1 MDEFLDLVP
10 PSLEMLLGCFPPATQ
25 IGFDLIPA
33 LPGIPSGRIRAKVV
47 GGLMDGAQG
56 LCHTLNIA
64 TEGGAHL
71 TGV

>member
-1 MDEFLDLVP
+1 MDELLDLVP
-10 PSLEMLLGCFPPATQ
+10 ASLEMLLRCLPPTAQ
-25 IGFDLIPA
+25 IGFNLIPT
-33 LPGIPSGRIRAKVV
+33 LPRIPSGRVRAEMVR
-47 GGLMDGAQG
+47 GLMDGAQG